1 MKRVRASKTIR
12 VAGGR
17 EEEQLGRQ
25 QQREAEQRR
34 PSRSG
39 AKAGGVSAFR
49 KRNIILTNLPW
60 LMKTH
65 DDNYRWEGRPRHGV
79 GRERREEGKEGMKAR
94 EWKKKG
100 GNGEA
105 GQREEVFLGRGRRE
119 REKEERKGG
128 GGGE

>member
-17 EEEQLGRQ
+17 EEEQLRRQ

-34 PSRSG
+34 PSRSVE
-39 AKAGGVSAFR
+39 KAGGVSAFR

-65 DDNYRWEGRPRHGV
+65 GDNYRWRGRPRRGV
-79 GRERREEGKEGMKAR
+79 ERKR
-94 EWKKKG
+94 KK
-100 GNGEA
+100 
-105 GQREEVFLGRGRRE
+105 
-119 REKEERKGG
+119 ERKGREG
-128 GGGE
+128 Q